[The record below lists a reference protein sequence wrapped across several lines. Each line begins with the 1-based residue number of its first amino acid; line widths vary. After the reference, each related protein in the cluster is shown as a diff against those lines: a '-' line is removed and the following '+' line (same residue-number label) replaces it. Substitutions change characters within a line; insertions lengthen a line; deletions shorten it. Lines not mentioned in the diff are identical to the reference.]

1 MLPSPPLQRSY
12 LQIRSHSEALRGRI
26 PTDEFG
32 GHTQST
38 ILGYRHMSPD
48 EPFVSPAGD
57 ERVPDIRIWLIWPQN
72 QDAGEHMCALSEP
85 LGHPGQ
91 RRAAAIPRGRKQEG
105 LVRGPTPTHGDSSP
119 APCSYRRAHVH
130 AHTHTHATTHIAGTC
145 TPPTVILTLL
155 WDVGCD
161 GARSQKKLRQ
171 RRYCEKAHCLSN
183 LGPPY

>member
-91 RRAAAIPRGRKQEG
+91 RPRAAPGSGHPERQE
-105 LVRGPTPTHGDSSP
+105 
-119 APCSYRRAHVH
+119 ARRAGPGSHTNTRGLIARPLQLPTCPCARAHPYTCNHTHRRHVH
-130 AHTHTHATTHIAGTC
+130 PSDGHSDSA
-145 TPPTVILTLL
+145 
-155 WDVGCD
+155 VGC
-161 GARSQKKLRQ
+161 GL
-171 RRYCEKAHCLSN
+171 
-183 LGPPY
+183 